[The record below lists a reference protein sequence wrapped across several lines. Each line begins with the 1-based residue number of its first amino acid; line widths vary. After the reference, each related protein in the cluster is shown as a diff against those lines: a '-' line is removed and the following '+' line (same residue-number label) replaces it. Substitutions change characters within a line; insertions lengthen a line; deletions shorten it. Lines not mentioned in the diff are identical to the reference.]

1 VLLALLLMAAPAGL
15 QQQADRI
22 MADHAGTAIILD
34 VDSGKVLACANP
46 QIAARRLMRP
56 GSVIKPFTLLALLN
70 AHRVGIGTA
79 MPCPHVLTISKR
91 RFDCSHPRT
100 ALPLDATAALA
111 YSCNAFFATFAA
123 NVGADELQQTFRR
136 VGLLSATG
144 LLPGEATGWA
154 RVAAKTEDRQLQ
166 ALGEDG
172 IEITPI
178 ALAEA
183 YRKLAAR
190 RKSKPAPDL
199 DTLMIYT
206 GLESAAEYGT
216 ARLAHL
222 PRVKVAGKTGTA
234 SAAGKPASAWFAGFA
249 PAENPTV
256 VVVVFLERGAG
267 GRDAAPI
274 GGELLRAIFSNRR

>member
-1 VLLALLLMAAPAGL
+1 MAAPAGL
-15 QQQADRI
+15 QQQADRV
-22 MADHAGTAIILD
+22 MADQAGTAIVLD

-46 QIAARRLMRP
+46 QVAARRRMRP
-56 GSVIKPFTLLALLN
+56 GSVIKPFTLLALMN

-79 MPCPHVLTISKR
+79 MPCPHVLTIAKR

-123 NVGADELQQTFRR
+123 NIAPSELEQTFRR

-144 LLPGEATGWA
+144 LLPGEVTGWA
-154 RVAAKTEDRQLQ
+154 RVAENPEDRQLQ

-172 IEITPI
+172 VEITPI
-178 ALAEA
+178 ALAES

-190 RKSKPAPDL
+190 RKSKPAPEL
-199 DTLMIYT
+199 DTMMLYT
-206 GLESAAEYGT
+206 GLEAATEYGT

-222 PRVKVAGKTGTA
+222 PQVKVAAKTGTA
-234 SAAGKPASAWFAGFA
+234 AAPGKPASAWFAGFA
-249 PAENPTV
+249 PAENPAV
-256 VVVVFLERGAG
+256 VVVVFLEQGAG

-274 GGELLRAIFSNRR
+274 GGELLRVVFRGRR